1 MSGSSGMK
9 ILILFE
15 NILTRKAPF
24 LFGGESHFVVSLL
37 WMTKL
42 VVAYMDTGIDYS
54 YQNLQNS
61 SFENEDLRY
70 ARFEN
75 ADLRGANFT
84 GSNLAGADFSNAKTG
99 IVPKNTI
106 LIFLA
111 ALAVS
116 ALSGYIAMLAGNTVQ
131 HMLASNDA
139 YVRSAGILA
148 IIITVLFIVYAY
160 WKGTSVAFRNLIM
173 PVIVAAILLGVTAYY
188 SGLGT
193 GKGMLF
199 LILSL
204 VLVLVMF
211 IVGTVARATAGTLS
225 NILFIIVALSGGM
238 FGKSVGGGIGT
249 MIMAIGC
256 ALVSKKAL
264 SGAKGFKGLRTIALY
279 ITSKFGTSFRSCK
292 MANADFSQSKKI
304 NNADFS
310 NADIS
315 FVLWGKTKKVNCI
328 IQNGDNIQKV

>member
-1 MSGSSGMK
+1 
-9 ILILFE
+9 
-15 NILTRKAPF
+15 
-24 LFGGESHFVVSLL
+24 
-37 WMTKL
+37 MTKL

-54 YQNLQNS
+54 YQNLQNT

-99 IVPKNTI
+99 LVPKNTI
-106 LIFLA
+106 LIFLVT
-111 ALAVS
+111 LAIS

-131 HMLASNDA
+131 FMLTSKDTNIR
-139 YVRSAGILA
+139 YAGMLTIL
-148 IIITVLFIVYAY
+148 ITVSFIVYAY
-160 WKGTSVAFRNLIM
+160 LKGTSAAFMNLIM
-173 PVIVAAILLGVTAYY
+173 PFIIAAILVGLTAYF

-199 LILSL
+199 LILAL
-204 VLVLVMF
+204 LLVLVMF

-249 MIMAIGC
+249 VIMAVGC

-264 SGAKGFKGLRTIALY
+264 SGAKGYKGLRNIVFY
-279 ITSKFGTSFRSCK
+279 ITSKFGTSFRSCR

-304 NNADFS
+304 SNADFS

-315 FVLWGKTKKVNCI
+315 FVLWGKAKKVNCI
-328 IQNGDNIQKV
+328 IQNGDNLQKV

>member
-1 MSGSSGMK
+1 
-9 ILILFE
+9 L
-15 NILTRKAPF
+15 R
-24 LFGGESHFVVSLL
+24 VSLKR
-37 WMTKL
+37 MAKL
-42 VVAYMDTGIDYS
+42 VVAYMDTGTDYS
-54 YQNLQNS
+54 YQNLQNT

-111 ALAVS
+111 ALAIS
-116 ALSGYIAMLAGNTVQ
+116 ALSGYVAMLAGNTVQ
-131 HMLASNDA
+131 TMFASPDSNIRA
-139 YVRSAGILA
+139 AGILTT
-148 IIITVLFIVYAY
+148 IITVLFIAYAY
-160 WKGTSVAFRNLIM
+160 WKGTTIAVQTLII
-173 PVIVAAILLGVTAYY
+173 PFLIAAVLVGLTAYF

-193 GKGMLF
+193 GKGMLY
-199 LILSL
+199 LILTL
-204 VLVLVMF
+204 LLVLVMF

-225 NILFIIVALSGGM
+225 NVLFIIVALSGGM

-249 MIMAIGC
+249 VIMAIGC

-264 SGAKGFKGLRTIALY
+264 AGAKGFQGLRNIALY
-279 ITSKFGTSFRSCK
+279 ITSKFGTSFRSCR

-304 NNADFS
+304 SNADFT

-315 FVLWGKTKKVNCI
+315 FVHWGNAKKVNCI
-328 IQNGDNIQKV
+328 IRDGDHLQKV

>member
-1 MSGSSGMK
+1 
-9 ILILFE
+9 
-15 NILTRKAPF
+15 
-24 LFGGESHFVVSLL
+24 
-37 WMTKL
+37 MTKL
-42 VVAYMDTGIDYS
+42 VVAYMDTGTDYS
-54 YQNLQNS
+54 YQNLQNT

-75 ADLRGANFT
+75 ADLRGTNFT
-84 GSNLAGADFSNAKTG
+84 GANLAGADFSNVKTG
-99 IVPKNTI
+99 IVPRNTI
-106 LIFLA
+106 LIFLV
-111 ALAVS
+111 ALAIS

-131 HMLASNDA
+131 HMLASQDNNIRA
-139 YVRSAGILA
+139 AGILT
-148 IIITVLFIVYAY
+148 IIITVLFIVFAY
-160 WKGTSVAFRNLIM
+160 WKGTTTAVKNLIV
-173 PVIVAAILLGVTAYY
+173 PFVVAAILVGVTAYF

-199 LILSL
+199 LILAL
-204 VLVLVMF
+204 LLVLVMF

-249 MIMAIGC
+249 VIMAIGC

-264 SGAKGFKGLRTIALY
+264 SGAKGYKGLRTIAFY
-279 ITSKFGTSFRSCK
+279 ITSKFGTSFRRCR

-304 NNADFS
+304 SNADFS

-315 FVLWGKTKKVNCI
+315 FVHWGKAKKVNCI
-328 IQNGDNIQKV
+328 LHNGEDLKKA

>member
-1 MSGSSGMK
+1 
-9 ILILFE
+9 
-15 NILTRKAPF
+15 
-24 LFGGESHFVVSLL
+24 
-37 WMTKL
+37 MTKL

-54 YQNLQNS
+54 YQNLQNT

-99 IVPKNTI
+99 LVPKNTI
-106 LIFLA
+106 LIFLVT
-111 ALAVS
+111 LAIS

-131 HMLASNDA
+131 FMLTSKDTNIR
-139 YVRSAGILA
+139 YAGMLTIL
-148 IIITVLFIVYAY
+148 ITVSFIVYAY
-160 WKGTSVAFRNLIM
+160 LKGTGAAFMNLIM
-173 PVIVAAILLGVTAYY
+173 PFIVAAILVGLIAYF

-199 LILSL
+199 LILAL
-204 VLVLVMF
+204 LLVLVMF

-249 MIMAIGC
+249 VIMAVGC

-264 SGAKGFKGLRTIALY
+264 SGAKGYKGLRNIVFY
-279 ITSKFGTSFRSCK
+279 ITSKFGTSFRSCR

-304 NNADFS
+304 SNADFS

-315 FVLWGKTKKVNCI
+315 FVLWGNAKKVNCI
-328 IQNGDNIQKV
+328 IQNGDNLQKV

>member
-1 MSGSSGMK
+1 
-9 ILILFE
+9 
-15 NILTRKAPF
+15 
-24 LFGGESHFVVSLL
+24 
-37 WMTKL
+37 MTKL

-84 GSNLAGADFSNAKTG
+84 GSISPVQILVMLKLVSY
-99 IVPKNTI
+99 PKSTI
-106 LIFLA
+106 FIFLV
-111 ALAVS
+111 ALAIS

-131 HMLASNDA
+131 FMLTSKDTNIR
-139 YVRSAGILA
+139 YAGILT
-148 IIITVLFIVYAY
+148 IIITVAFIVYAY
-160 WKGTSVAFRNLIM
+160 LKGTSAAFMNLIM
-173 PVIVAAILLGVTAYY
+173 PFIVAAILVGLTAYF

-199 LILSL
+199 LILAL
-204 VLVLVMF
+204 LLVLVMF
-211 IVGTVARATAGTLS
+211 IVGTVARATAGSLS

-238 FGKSVGGGIGT
+238 YGKSVGGGIGT
-249 MIMAIGC
+249 VIMAVGC
-256 ALVSKKAL
+256 ALISKKAL
-264 SGAKGFKGLRTIALY
+264 SGAKGYKGLRAIALY

-292 MANADFSQSKKI
+292 MANANFSQSKEIK
-304 NNADFS
+304 NADFS

-315 FVLWGKTKKVNCI
+315 FVLWGNAKKVNCI
-328 IQNGDNIQKV
+328 IQNADNLQKV

>member
-1 MSGSSGMK
+1 MN
-9 ILILFE
+9 F
-15 NILTRKAPF
+15 PF
-24 LFGGESHFVVSLL
+24 FTVRSQWAIFSNGGEMHLVVSLL

-54 YQNLQNS
+54 FQNLRNT

-99 IVPKNTI
+99 IIPKNTI
-106 LIFLA
+106 LIFLV
-111 ALAVS
+111 ALAIS

-131 HMLASNDA
+131 HMLASNDTNIR
-139 YVRSAGILA
+139 YSGILT

-160 WKGTSVAFRNLIM
+160 LKGTNAAFMNLII
-173 PVIVAAILLGVTAYY
+173 PFIVAAVLVGLTAYF

-199 LILSL
+199 LILAL
-204 VLVLVMF
+204 LLVLVMF
-211 IVGTVARATAGTLS
+211 IVGTVARATAGSLS

-238 FGKSVGGGIGT
+238 YGKSVGGGIGT
-249 MIMAIGC
+249 VIMAVGC
-256 ALVSKKAL
+256 ALISKKAL
-264 SGAKGFKGLRTIALY
+264 SGAKGYKGLRAIALY

-304 NNADFS
+304 SNADFS

-315 FVLWGKTKKVNCI
+315 FVLWGNAKKVNCI
-328 IQNGDNIQKV
+328 IQNGDNLQKV

>member
-1 MSGSSGMK
+1 
-9 ILILFE
+9 
-15 NILTRKAPF
+15 
-24 LFGGESHFVVSLL
+24 
-37 WMTKL
+37 MTKL

-54 YQNLQNS
+54 YQNLQNT

-99 IVPKNTI
+99 LVPKNTI
-106 LIFLA
+106 LIFLVA
-111 ALAVS
+111 MVIS

-131 HMLASNDA
+131 FMLSSNDMNIR
-139 YVRSAGILA
+139 YAGILT

-160 WKGTSVAFRNLIM
+160 LKGTTAAFMNLIM
-173 PVIVAAILLGVTAYY
+173 PFIVAAILVGLTAYF

-199 LILSL
+199 LILAL
-204 VLVLVMF
+204 LLVLVMF
-211 IVGTVARATAGTLS
+211 IVGTVARATAGSLS

-238 FGKSVGGGIGT
+238 YGKSVGGGIGT
-249 MIMAIGC
+249 VVMAISC

-264 SGAKGFKGLRTIALY
+264 SGAKGYKGLRNIVFY

-292 MANADFSQSKKI
+292 MANADFTQSKKI
-304 NNADFS
+304 SNADFS

-315 FVLWGKTKKVNCI
+315 FVLWGNAKKVNCI
-328 IQNGDNIQKV
+328 IQNGDNLQKV

>member
-1 MSGSSGMK
+1 
-9 ILILFE
+9 
-15 NILTRKAPF
+15 
-24 LFGGESHFVVSLL
+24 
-37 WMTKL
+37 MTKL

-54 YQNLQNS
+54 YQNLQNT

-70 ARFEN
+70 ARFDN

-99 IVPKNTI
+99 LVPKNTI
-106 LIFLA
+106 LIFLVT
-111 ALAVS
+111 LAIS

-131 HMLASNDA
+131 FMLTSKDTNIR
-139 YVRSAGILA
+139 YAGMLTIL
-148 IIITVLFIVYAY
+148 ITVSFIVYAY
-160 WKGTSVAFRNLIM
+160 LKGTGAAFMNLIM
-173 PVIVAAILLGVTAYY
+173 PFIVAAILVGLIAYF

-199 LILSL
+199 LILAL
-204 VLVLVMF
+204 LLVLVMF

-249 MIMAIGC
+249 VIMAVGC

-264 SGAKGFKGLRTIALY
+264 SGAKGYKGLRNIVFY
-279 ITSKFGTSFRSCK
+279 ITSKFGTSFRSCR

-304 NNADFS
+304 SNADFS

-315 FVLWGKTKKVNCI
+315 FVLWGNAKKVNCI
-328 IQNGDNIQKV
+328 IQNGDNLQKV

>member
-1 MSGSSGMK
+1 M
-9 ILILFE
+9 
-15 NILTRKAPF
+15 N
-24 LFGGESHFVVSLL
+24 
-37 WMTKL
+37 
-42 VVAYMDTGIDYS
+42 TGTDYS
-54 YQNLQNS
+54 YQNLRNT
-61 SFENEDLRY
+61 SFVNEDLRY

-84 GSNLAGADFSNAKTG
+84 GSDLAGADFANAKTG

-111 ALAVS
+111 ALAIS

-131 HMLASNDA
+131 HMLSSPDIKIR
-139 YVRSAGILA
+139 YAGILTL
-148 IIITVLFIVYAY
+148 IITVLFIAYAY
-160 WKGTSVAFRNLIM
+160 WKGTTMAVENLII
-173 PVIVAAILLGVTAYY
+173 PFLIAAALVGLTAYF

-193 GKGMLF
+193 GKGMLY
-199 LILSL
+199 LILAL
-204 VLVLVMF
+204 LLVLVMF

-225 NILFIIVALSGGM
+225 NVLFIIVALSGGM
-238 FGKSVGGGIGT
+238 FGKSVGGGLGT
-249 MIMAIGC
+249 VIMAIGC
-256 ALVSKKAL
+256 ALISKKAL

-304 NNADFS
+304 SNADFS

-315 FVLWGKTKKVNCI
+315 FVHWGKAKKVNCI
-328 IQNGDNIQKV
+328 LRNGEEMKKV